1 MDRQTVELRDR
12 IIDTL
17 KGFVSETER
26 VFLRL
31 GETFPKLMQEMEHSL
46 NRSESTIAGLAAT
59 ESGEAALGALVEETR
74 HALEEST
81 AKLSAMHEEDE
92 AFYQQLREAIE
103 NLSSLEELIAAIRHD
118 SEDMELISLNAMT
131 VALKAGSAG
140 RAFSYITEELKR
152 LSARTIELSDEITRR
167 GQQLLEDFQE
177 FRSTIDEVRSF
188 EEELFNRLRK
198 ELFGSFEKLQNA
210 TRELTNGMKGLQDRS
225 SSIRNPVRSIM
236 ESVQLQ
242 DIIRQ
247 SVDHVIISLEGLQ
260 ETGEVG
266 STEQR
271 LDELSFVA
279 LVPNLGKEVLAD
291 VKRQLQESL
300 QQLRGHIGEA
310 RELTDTFE
318 RERQEYLQL
327 TENPEITGSMAA
339 QRQGALHLLER
350 VLADV
355 DRMMELKERISRRS
369 VQLMRD
375 INQLEG
381 DFKSFS
387 TLINRFHS
395 IDIASRIEVA
405 KQEVLRQMS
414 DTVGEM
420 TQLTRKIE
428 HDVETSLTST
438 QGFIEKVSSAVEHF
452 RGLFNQEEAV
462 VLSFRGEIQNR
473 YDRLN
478 REFEE
483 IASFVQ
489 GFSLFTNRFFDLF
502 GQSEEELSRLEDLGR
517 QIEEIEDEL
526 SRVEESARNQMEPLL
541 REVGLESWEIQS
553 ERLQSMI
560 DRFTIFTHKQR
571 AGALAGIEVETGAT
585 SGELTLF

>member
-1 MDRQTVELRDR
+1 MDRHTIELRDQ

-26 VFLRL
+26 VFLGL

-46 NRSESTIAGLAAT
+46 NRSESTIANLGTTKA
-59 ESGEAALGALVEETR
+59 GEATVGALVEETR
-74 HALEEST
+74 RTLENST
-81 AKLSAMHEEDE
+81 NKLAAMHEEDE
-92 AFYQQLREAIE
+92 AFYQKLREAIE
-103 NLSSLEELIAAIRHD
+103 NLSSLEEHISAIRHD

-167 GQQLLEDFQE
+167 GQQLLQDFQE

-188 EEELFNRLRK
+188 EDELFTRLRQ
-198 ELFGSFEKLQNA
+198 ELFSSFEKLQSA
-210 TRELTNGMKGLQDRS
+210 TGELTEGMKGLQDQS
-225 SSIRNPVRSIM
+225 SSIRKPVRSIM

-260 ETGEVG
+260 DTGEVG
-266 STEQR
+266 SAEQR

-279 LVPNLGKEVLAD
+279 LVPDLCTEVLTD
-291 VKRQLQESL
+291 VKGQLQESL
-300 QQLRGHIGEA
+300 QQLRGHIGQA
-310 RELTDTFE
+310 KELTDSFE
-318 RERQEYLQL
+318 EKRQEYLQQ
-327 TENPEITGSMAA
+327 TRDPEIPGSMAA
-339 QRQGALHLLER
+339 QRKAALHLLDR
-350 VLADV
+350 VLSDV

-405 KQEVLRQMS
+405 KQEVLQQMS

-428 HDVETSLTST
+428 HDVEISLTST
-438 QGFIEKVSSAVEHF
+438 QGFIDNVSSAVEHF
-452 RGLFNQEEAV
+452 RGLFNQEEAI
-462 VLSFRGEIQNR
+462 VLTFRSEIQNR
-473 YDRLN
+473 YEQLN
-478 REFEE
+478 SEFEE

-502 GQSEEELSRLEDLGR
+502 EQSEGELSRLEDLGR
-517 QIEEIEDEL
+517 QIEEIENEL
-526 SRVEESARNQMEPLL
+526 TRVKESARKQMQPLL
-541 REVGLESWEIQS
+541 EELGLESWEIQS

>member
-1 MDRQTVELRDR
+1 MDRHTIELRDQ

-26 VFLRL
+26 VFLGL
-31 GETFPKLMQEMEHSL
+31 GATFPKLMQEMEHSL
-46 NRSESTIAGLAAT
+46 NRSESTIANLGTTKA
-59 ESGEAALGALVEETR
+59 GEATVGALVEETR
-74 HALEEST
+74 RTLEDST
-81 AKLSAMHEEDE
+81 SKLATMHEEDD
-92 AFYQQLREAIE
+92 AFYQKLREAIE
-103 NLSSLEELIAAIRHD
+103 NLSSLEEHISAIRHD

-167 GQQLLEDFQE
+167 GQQLLQDFQE

-188 EEELFNRLRK
+188 EDELFTRLRQ
-198 ELFGSFEKLQNA
+198 ELFRSFEKLQSA
-210 TRELTNGMKGLQDRS
+210 TQVLTDGMKGLQDQS
-225 SSIRNPVRSIM
+225 SSIRKPVRSIM

-260 ETGEVG
+260 DTGEVG

-279 LVPNLGKEVLAD
+279 LVPDLCTEVLSD
-291 VKRQLQESL
+291 VKGQLQESL
-300 QQLRGHIGEA
+300 QQLRGHIGQA
-310 RELTDTFE
+310 KELTDSFE
-318 RERQEYLQL
+318 EKRQEYLQQ
-327 TENPEITGSMAA
+327 TRDPEIPGSMAA
-339 QRQGALHLLER
+339 QRKAALHLLDR
-350 VLADV
+350 VLSDV

-405 KQEVLRQMS
+405 KQEVLQQMS

-428 HDVETSLTST
+428 HDVEISLTST
-438 QGFIEKVSSAVEHF
+438 QGFIDNVSSAVEHF
-452 RGLFNQEEAV
+452 RGLFNQEEAI
-462 VLSFRGEIQNR
+462 VLTFRSEIQNR
-473 YDRLN
+473 YEQLDS
-478 REFEE
+478 EFEE

-502 GQSEEELSRLEDLGR
+502 EQSEGELSRLEDLGR
-517 QIEEIEDEL
+517 QIEEIENEL
-526 SRVEESARNQMEPLL
+526 TRVKESAQKQMQPLL
-541 REVGLESWEIQS
+541 EELGLESWEIQS

-585 SGELTLF
+585 SGDLTLF